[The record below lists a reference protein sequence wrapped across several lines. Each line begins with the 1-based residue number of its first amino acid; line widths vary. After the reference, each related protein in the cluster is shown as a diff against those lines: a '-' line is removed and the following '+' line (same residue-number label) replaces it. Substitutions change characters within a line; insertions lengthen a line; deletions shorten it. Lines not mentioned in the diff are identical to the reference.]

1 MIIHFHV
8 IFPQK
13 IWYCLFGSPAPHNI
27 INVSF
32 CGTPIGFTSH
42 FDRILSGSHVDITQS
57 WINIYFEMTSG
68 YISNTLPA
76 YISNYIQFNES
87 FDTVKD
93 GTGKALL

>member
-1 MIIHFHV
+1 
-8 IFPQK
+8 
-13 IWYCLFGSPAPHNI
+13 
-27 INVSF
+27 
-32 CGTPIGFTSH
+32 
-42 FDRILSGSHVDITQS
+42 
-57 WINIYFEMTSG
+57 MTSG